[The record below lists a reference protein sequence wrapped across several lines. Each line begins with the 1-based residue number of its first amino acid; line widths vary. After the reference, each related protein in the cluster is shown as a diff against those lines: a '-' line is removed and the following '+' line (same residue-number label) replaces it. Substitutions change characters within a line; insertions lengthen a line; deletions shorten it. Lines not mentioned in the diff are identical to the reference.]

1 MLRIVLQR
9 AGGLGI
15 GTAIG
20 QGLILAATPFLVRI
34 YDPAEFGAL
43 ALLITIANIG
53 IASGSAR
60 FDLAIPTAGD
70 IEVPALARLSIAL
83 SIVFAVVAGTVV
95 ATSAESVFGQ
105 LPGDPELAAPVTAAI
120 CFLLAS
126 TFQLAGAV
134 LLQEN
139 AIRLLAISRALQGA
153 IFVVLAAFETI
164 GLLWAMAFSYIP
176 GIIVLSPVI
185 FRRTDGPTAVE
196 VARKYRR
203 FALFGLPG
211 TLLDVVGYSLCVWV
225 VLSVYG
231 NAQSGE
237 LSQVQRLIGAPLML
251 VSMSVGQIMLKQAA
265 DLRDDPEELHRL
277 IASILRLMASAT
289 VVGVVVL
296 ALVGE
301 QVIGLILGP
310 QWNISTTLV
319 VSLGLA
325 VFVRA
330 TVSPI
335 SALLAAFNR
344 LDLALWWQSLYFA
357 SAIILFNL
365 VANSTRFEGFV
376 TFYAAHELVLYSVY
390 LMIILSFLRK
400 LRCAASSGR

>member
-1 MLRIVLQR
+1 MLGIVLQR

-15 GTAIG
+15 GTAAG

-60 FDLAIPTAGD
+60 FDLAIPTAVD
-70 IEVPALARLSIAL
+70 SEVPALARLAIAL
-83 SIVFAVVAGTVV
+83 SLLLALIAGIAVAISAAG
-95 ATSAESVFGQ
+95 VFGQ
-105 LPGDPELAAPVTAAI
+105 TPNDSGRAAPLIAAVA
-120 CFLLAS
+120 FLLAS

-139 AIRLLAISRALQGA
+139 AIRMLAISRALQGA
-153 IFVVLAAFETI
+153 IFVTLAAFESV
-164 GLLWAMAFSYIP
+164 GLLWAMALSYIP
-176 GIIVLSPVI
+176 GVLLLLPVVL
-185 FRRTDGPTAVE
+185 RRTGGPSVVE

-231 NAQSGE
+231 NSQSGE

-251 VSMSVGQIMLKQAA
+251 ASMSLGQIILRQAT
-265 DLRDDPEELHRL
+265 DLRDDPEELYRL
-277 IASILRLMASAT
+277 VVSILKLMASAA
-289 VVGVVVL
+289 VVGVVLL
-296 ALVGE
+296 AVVGE
-301 QVIGLILGP
+301 QAIALILGP
-310 QWNISTTLV
+310 DWNISATLV
-319 VSLGLA
+319 VSLGVA

-330 TVSPI
+330 TVSPV
-335 SALLAAFNR
+335 SAVLASFNR
-344 LDLALWWQSLYFA
+344 LDLALLWQSLYFA
-357 SAIILFNL
+357 SAILLFNL
-365 VANSTRFEGFV
+365 IANSSRFESFV
-376 TFYAAHELVLYSVY
+376 VFYAVHEFVFYSIYLV
-390 LMIILSFLRK
+390 IILTFLRK
-400 LRCAASSGR
+400 LRCAASSAK